1 MLPHKLNKLKQYD
14 DIKMKQLTIYIVP
27 KNKLAGKL
35 IDVSFT
41 NVRAYFNR
49 SEEQAKNE
57 KHTRLGWNFFGDV
70 KPRTLHILWRTVTVS
85 SCSSGHR
92 LEKKRADKLTTSSTN
107 INNAYE
113 CWNRQ
118 SISCQYIIDLVIC
131 LFAFVLRAL
140 FVCWVLLL
148 LCLYIG
154 R

>member
-57 KHTRLGWNFFGDV
+57 KHTRLG
-70 KPRTLHILWRTVTVS
+70 
-85 SCSSGHR
+85 
-92 LEKKRADKLTTSSTN
+92 
-107 INNAYE
+107 
-113 CWNRQ
+113 
-118 SISCQYIIDLVIC
+118 
-131 LFAFVLRAL
+131 
-140 FVCWVLLL
+140 
-148 LCLYIG
+148 
-154 R
+154 